1 MGPSQQ
7 VVDGNSQLNPLDTLE
22 VMMVGIH
29 LKKKKQIDKFIVR
42 KKNFKALIG
51 ALKIVMEIN
60 GEIWWQ

>member
-7 VVDGNSQLNPLDTLE
+7 VVDGNSQLNPLDILE

-29 LKKKKQIDKFIVR
+29 LKKKQIDKFTVR

-51 ALKIVMEIN
+51 ALKIVMEIS